1 MDESHLGNK
10 NQMTRLEKQS
20 NPNPVYNFAILVMY
34 VAHGVRYP
42 NDCALN
48 QQRQLDSTKFCAHK
62 KHDTHCTLLTLQAT
76 KSNKKQ
82 KSACQPNTRICQV
95 FSSRPQAAV
104 EGHCKLR

>member
-48 QQRQLDSTKFCAHK
+48 H
-62 KHDTHCTLLTLQAT
+62 
-76 KSNKKQ
+76 
-82 KSACQPNTRICQV
+82 SAN
-95 FSSRPQAAV
+95 
-104 EGHCKLR
+104 